1 MTLEII
7 TDNLLLLFGN
17 YYCYNLE
24 LITIQLIV
32 IIIIFVREGLIYLRQ
47 LQTYGDEGDLEFLSL
62 LLPPLKCWVCGRA
75 ITMCSLCSAGD
86 ST

>member
-24 LITIQLIV
+24 NITIQLVVVVVV
-32 IIIIFVREGLIYLRQ
+32 IIIIDRG
-47 LQTYGDEGDLEFLSL
+47 SH
-62 LLPPLKCWVCGRA
+62 LPQAASNLWR
-75 ITMCSLCSAGD
+75 
-86 ST
+86 